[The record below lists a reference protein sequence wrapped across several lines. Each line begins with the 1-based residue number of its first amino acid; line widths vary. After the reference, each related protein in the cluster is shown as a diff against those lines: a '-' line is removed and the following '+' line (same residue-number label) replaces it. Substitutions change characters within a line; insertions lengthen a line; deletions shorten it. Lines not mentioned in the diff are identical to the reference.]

1 MPCLKLTAVIVVC
14 RNRSTTKEV
23 LQTIMSDSK
32 SGQPTLV
39 NLLNEINQSPDARQT
54 LLAKL
59 EGVYQQ
65 RCVLLYFTAFNQN
78 APIGDKDADA
88 IEGVLQKSDLSNG
101 LSLIINSPGG
111 DGLAAERI
119 INVCCSYSNG
129 DFEAIV
135 PKMAKSAATM
145 ICFGAKKL
153 RMGKTSEL
161 GPIDPQIYRNGKYTA
176 AHNIVTSYEQLL
188 KDAVATQGN
197 VEPYLQQLQ
206 RYDASEIMD
215 IQLSQDLAISIAE
228 RALQSGMMQGEAT
241 ADIRTKIQ
249 TFTDPTQTSS
259 HGRMIGLEA
268 AKSCGLNVE
277 EIMFDSDEWSLLW
290 ELYVRAEYYVSSKAS
305 KLIETKNHSFEVSS
319 AFSEAQ

>member
-1 MPCLKLTAVIVVC
+1 
-14 RNRSTTKEV
+14 
-23 LQTIMSDSK
+23 MSDSTNN
-32 SGQPTLV
+32 QPTLV
-39 NLLNEINQSPDARQT
+39 NLLAEIHQSPDARQA
-54 LLAKL
+54 LLARL
-59 EGVYQQ
+59 EGVYQE

-78 APIGDKDADA
+78 APIADKDADA
-88 IEGVLQKSDLSNG
+88 IEGVLQKSDLSKG

-161 GPIDPQIYRNGKYTA
+161 GPIDPQIYREGRYTA

-188 KDAVATQGN
+188 GDAVATQGN

-215 IQLSQDLAISIAE
+215 IQLSQALALSIAE
-228 RALQSGMMQGEAT
+228 RALQSGMMQGMSAP
-241 ADIRTKIQ
+241 DIRAKIE

-268 AKSCGLNVE
+268 AKNCGLNVE
-277 EIMFDSDEWSLLW
+277 EIAFNSEEWSLLW
-290 ELYVRAEYYVSSKAS
+290 ELYVRADYYVTGKAS
-305 KLIETKNHSFEVSS
+305 KLIETKDHHFEAAA
-319 AFSEAQ
+319 AFS